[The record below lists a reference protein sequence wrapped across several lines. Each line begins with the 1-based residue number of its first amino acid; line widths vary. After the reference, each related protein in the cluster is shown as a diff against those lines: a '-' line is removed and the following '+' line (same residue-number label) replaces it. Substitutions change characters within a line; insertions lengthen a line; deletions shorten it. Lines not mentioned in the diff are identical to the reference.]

1 MSEARIEKKF
11 PAYQDLRRQALY
23 LAVEAGPDVA
33 FRFLNASEKAFA
45 MLAKMPGM
53 GRVRRF
59 PHVEVG
65 ELRSWAI
72 PGFERYLIFYRA
84 LPDGIEVIRV
94 LHGMRDLDRI
104 FGEQSDDD
112 TES

>member
-1 MSEARIEKKF
+1 MSVARVAKRS
-11 PAYQDLRRQALY
+11 PAYHDLRRHALY
-23 LAVEAGPDVA
+23 LTAEAGAPISI
-33 FRFLNASEKAFA
+33 RFLESAERAFA
-45 MLAKMPGM
+45 TLAKMPEM

-65 ELRSWAI
+65 ELRSWAV

-94 LHGMRDLDRI
+94 IHGMRDLDRI
-104 FGEQSDDD
+104 FGSGGGEA
-112 TES
+112 

>member
-1 MSEARIEKKF
+1 MSGARIEKRS

-23 LAVEAGPDVA
+23 LAAEAGADVA
-33 FRFLNASEKAFA
+33 TRFLEASQKAFET
-45 MLAKMPGM
+45 LAKMPEM

-59 PHVEVG
+59 PHAEVG

-104 FGEQSDDD
+104 FGE
-112 TES
+112 